1 MNKRS
6 NMQRYFEFTGDLI
19 ALILSNVISYFVFTT
34 AIPKILDYSGE
45 AWTEY
50 VIIILLSYVAIF
62 FCFSSPMNL
71 SKRSRP
77 MEASAA
83 LKNCLLTYALFSTLL
98 LLTKNDIIQSRYL
111 WISSLCLYCIL
122 SLIIRFILKKIL
134 LRYMPCSK
142 LATMTGV
149 ITTIDR
155 AEEFLSELKHD
166 WSKNIKA
173 VALIDAVF
181 ENGVYKKK
189 KTAAAQ
195 NGNILIDIEDTNIL
209 SAIEGVPVVA
219 NIDNLMGWIRTSAL
233 DEVYINLPSSSSN
246 FDYEDLLS
254 EYVEELEDMGITV
267 NVNISTLEK
276 IIKES
281 KFDNLKCEIKAERP
295 MAVFAPAVHN
305 YTELFFKRIMDIVGG
320 FVGCIISLPIILI
333 TAIPLL
339 LESPGPLIFKQQR
352 IGKNGRIFNIY
363 KLRSMYTDA
372 EERKKALMEQNKM
385 DGFMFKMDNDPR
397 ITKVGK
403 FIRKTSIDELP
414 QFWNVLKGDMSL
426 VGTRPPTIDE
436 FEQYES
442 HHKRRL
448 SLKPGITGL
457 WQVSGRSDIQDFEE
471 VVRLDC
477 EYIDNWSILLDI
489 EILVK
494 TVGVVLTH
502 KGAE

>member
-6 NMQRYFEFTGDLI
+6 NMQRCFEFMGDLF
-19 ALILSNVISYFVFTT
+19 ALILSNLIGYFIFTS
-34 AIPKILDYSGE
+34 IFPKILDYDIETWS
-45 AWTEY
+45 EY
-50 VIIILLSYVAIF
+50 AVIILLSYVTIF
-62 FCFSSPMNL
+62 FCFSSPINL
-71 SKRSRP
+71 TRRSRP
-77 MEASAA
+77 MEASST
-83 LKNCLLTYALFSTLL
+83 LKNCLLTYSLFSVLL
-98 LLTKNDIIQSRYL
+98 LLTKNDIIHSRYL
-111 WISSLCLYCIL
+111 WISSLVLYCVL
-122 SLIIRFILKKIL
+122 SLIMRFILKKTL
-134 LRYMPCSK
+134 LKYMPSSK

-155 AEEFLSELKHD
+155 AEEFIAELKHD

-173 VALIDAVF
+173 VALIDASF
-181 ENGVYKKK
+181 ENGVYKKNK
-189 KTAAAQ
+189 ATAYQ
-195 NGNILIDIEDTNIL
+195 NGNVLIDIDDTDIL
-209 SAIEGVPVVA
+209 SEIEGIPVVA

-233 DEVYINLPSSSSN
+233 DEVYINLPSERNS
-246 FDYEDLLS
+246 DYEDLIAK
-254 EYVEELEDMGITV
+254 YIEELEDMGITV

-295 MAVFAPAVHN
+295 MAVFAPTVHN
-305 YTELFFKRIMDIVGG
+305 PTELFFKRIIDIVGG
-320 FVGCIISLPIILI
+320 FVGCIISLPIILV

-477 EYIDNWSILLDI
+477 EYIDNWSIFLDI